1 MEFWTLPPHVV
12 NGITATYGTA
22 EGRQY
27 LIDLMTYKVDAT
39 RPQGRKG
46 FSRMQLTE
54 LLKTL
59 EQHDEKYPEF
69 IRDGLL
75 AQHGTIVFYS
85 DVK

>member
-1 MEFWTLPPHVV
+1 MQFLTLPNHVV
-12 NGITATYGTA
+12 KGITATYGTA

-27 LIDLMTYKVDAT
+27 LIDLMTYKIDAT

-59 EQHDEKYPEF
+59 EEHDEKYPEL
-69 IRDGLL
+69 IKDGLQ
-75 AQHGTIVFYS
+75 ARHGTIVFYS